1 MFSGGVPPHKDKRN
15 IPKIYQCASAFSFRG
30 GVSEKIKRTGC
41 RPVSGTEDPGAQCKG
56 MHAERISGR
65 KGADDAAAARA
76 GAGRMEGT
84 VPEIVKNLTG
94 ITFHGSE
101 TVSVFTAME
110 AGTNLT
116 LHNDFESC
124 ILDCV

>member
-1 MFSGGVPPHKDKRN
+1 
-15 IPKIYQCASAFSFRG
+15 
-30 GVSEKIKRTGC
+30 
-41 RPVSGTEDPGAQCKG
+41 
-56 MHAERISGR
+56 
-65 KGADDAAAARA
+65 
-76 GAGRMEGT
+76 MEGT

-94 ITFHGSE
+94 ITFRGSE

>member
-1 MFSGGVPPHKDKRN
+1 
-15 IPKIYQCASAFSFRG
+15 
-30 GVSEKIKRTGC
+30 
-41 RPVSGTEDPGAQCKG
+41 

-94 ITFHGSE
+94 ITSHGSE